1 MRTTIEQP
9 PNSLTAGRSTAI
21 APRRS
26 PRATRNRRIFT
37 AIGLVICALYV
48 VPMGFVLLVSL
59 TPDGMATDGSIPSAL
74 APGNYLRAIASTDF
88 LLYLSN
94 SLLISVVSVV
104 AQVVLSTSAGYALA
118 KLPLPGKNWILLLI
132 VALLVIPP
140 EVVLVPLF
148 LIMLHVPL
156 VGGNGLLGTG
166 GNGLL
171 DSYTGMIIPHV
182 VGALGIFLMR
192 QFYAGLPDELG
203 DSARVDGASEVRIF
217 ARIYTPLTIP
227 AVAVV
232 AVLAFQAAWN
242 DFLWPLILIRSDSMQ
257 PLQLGLTVFYQEN
270 STQWNLLMAAVLM
283 MSIPVLAIFLFSQRY
298 FRAGITAGA
307 VK

>member
-1 MRTTIEQP
+1 MSRTIER
-9 PNSLTAGRSTAI
+9 SSRLTRQ
-21 APRRS
+21 RRV
-26 PRATRNRRIFT
+26 FT
-37 AIGLVICALYV
+37 TIGLVICALYI
-48 VPMGFVLLVSL
+48 VPMAFVALVSL
-59 TPDGMATDGSIPSAL
+59 TPDGMATDGSIPDAL
-74 APGNYLRAIASTDF
+74 APDNYLRAIASTDF

-94 SLLISVVSVV
+94 SLVISVVAVV
-104 AQVVLSTSAGYALA
+104 AQVALSTSAGYALA
-118 KLPLPGKNWILLLI
+118 KLPLPGKSWILLLI

-156 VGGNGLLGTG
+156 IGGNGLLGSG
-166 GNGLL
+166 GTGLL

-182 VGALGIFLMR
+182 VSALGIFLMR

-203 DSARVDGASEVRIF
+203 DSARVDGASEARIF
-217 ARIYTPLTIP
+217 LRIYTPLTLP
-227 AVAVV
+227 AVTVV

-283 MSIPVLAIFLFSQRY
+283 MSIPVLAIFLFSQRF
-298 FRAGITAGA
+298 FRSGITAGA

>member
-1 MRTTIEQP
+1 MSIKVDLAPGERAAARQ
-9 PNSLTAGRSTAI
+9 
-21 APRRS
+21 PRRS
-26 PRATRNRRIFT
+26 KPPRAQRRRRIFT
-37 AIGLVICALYV
+37 ALGLVVCALYV
-48 VPMGFVLLVSL
+48 VPMAFVLLVSL
-59 TPDGMATDGSIPSAL
+59 TPDGMPTDGTLPSAL
-74 APGNYLRAIASTDF
+74 APGNYVRAIASTDF

-94 SLLISVVSVV
+94 SLLISVVAVIT
-104 AQVVLSTSAGYALA
+104 QVLLSTSAGYALA
-118 KLPLPGKNWILLLI
+118 KLPLPGKSWMLLLI
-132 VALLVIPP
+132 IALLVIPP

-148 LIMLHVPL
+148 LIMLHVPFA
-156 VGGNGLLGTG
+156 GGNDVWGSG
-166 GNGLL
+166 GYGLL
-171 DSYTGMIIPHV
+171 DSYTGMIIPDV
-182 VGALGIFLMR
+182 IGALGIFLMR

-227 AVAVV
+227 AVTVV
-232 AVLAFQAAWN
+232 AVLAFQGAWN

-298 FRAGITAGA
+298 FRSGITAGA

>member
-1 MRTTIEQP
+1 MMTTLTQP
-9 PNSLTAGRSTAI
+9 AQKVA
-21 APRRS
+21 RRS
-26 PRATRNRRIFT
+26 WKNTRPSRATRRRRIFT
-37 AIGLVICALYV
+37 AIALMISALYV
-48 VPMGFVLLVSL
+48 VPMAFVLLVSL
-59 TPDGMATDGSIPSAL
+59 TPDGMATDGSLPSAL
-74 APGNYLRAIASTDF
+74 APDNYLRAIASTDF

-94 SLLISVVSVV
+94 SLLVAAVAVV
-104 AQVVLSTSAGYALA
+104 AQVALSTSAGYALA
-118 KLPLPGKNWILLLI
+118 KLPLPGKSWILLLI
-132 VALLVIPP
+132 IALLVIPP

-156 VGGNGLLGTG
+156 AGGNSIVGSGGTG
-166 GNGLL
+166 FL
-171 DSYTGMIIPHV
+171 DSYTGMILPHV

-203 DSARVDGASEVRIF
+203 DSARVDGASEGRIF
-217 ARIYTPLTIP
+217 ARIYTPLTLP

-232 AVLAFQAAWN
+232 AVLAFQSAWN

-283 MSIPVLAIFLFSQRY
+283 MSLPVLAIFLYSQRF
-298 FRAGITAGA
+298 FRSGITAGA

>member
-1 MRTTIEQP
+1 MSTLVDSTPREAARLPRTW
-9 PNSLTAGRSTAI
+9 
-21 APRRS
+21 S
-26 PRATRNRRIFT
+26 PRATRQRRIYT
-37 AIGLVICALYV
+37 TLGLLVCAMYL

-59 TPDGMATDGSIPSAL
+59 TPDGQPTDGTLPSAL
-74 APGNYLRAIASTDF
+74 APENYSRAIASTDF
-88 LLYLSN
+88 LLYLGN
-94 SLLISVVSVV
+94 SLLISVVAVI
-104 AQVVLSTSAGYALA
+104 AQVILSTSAGYALA
-118 KLPLPGKNWILLLI
+118 KLPLPGKNWMLLLI

-148 LIMLHVPL
+148 LIMLHVPFA
-156 VGGNGLLGTG
+156 GGNGALGDG
-166 GNGLL
+166 GFGLL
-171 DSYTGMIIPHV
+171 DSYTGMIIPHL

-203 DSARVDGASEVRIF
+203 DSARVDGASETRIF

-227 AVAVV
+227 AVTVV
-232 AVLAFQAAWN
+232 AVLAFQGAWN

-298 FRAGITAGA
+298 FRSGITAGA